1 MAERDE
7 LVNPILMRASAMGAR
22 LFRQNVGMAWVGKVI
37 RNGHQVMVT
46 EARPLHVGL
55 CTGSSDI
62 IGITPV
68 VITPEMVG
76 KTVGVFTAYEA
87 KTGKMPTSNDQ
98 KKFIAMVRRLG
109 GIAKVVR
116 SPDEIER
123 VPELAGGE

>member
-7 LVNPILMRASAMGAR
+7 LIYPVLMRASEMGAR

-46 EARPLHVGL
+46 EARPFHAGL
-55 CTGSSDI
+55 CEGSSDV

-68 VITPEMVG
+68 IVTPEMVG
-76 KTVGVFTAYEA
+76 KTVGVFTAYEM
-87 KTGKMPTSNDQ
+87 KTGRLKTTKQQDG
-98 KKFIAMVRRLG
+98 FLAMVRRLG

-123 VPELAGGE
+123 APDI